1 MAIIEIKIPSPGESI
16 THVELFHW
24 LVEDGAVVRKD
35 AEIAELE
42 SEKATLML
50 VAEESG
56 KISLK
61 AAEGESIEVGAVAC
75 TIDTS
80 VQTEEAAA
88 PTAGEGASPEQPSAP
103 EQSSVKGKA
112 KQTAP
117 HAGQKTFTPP
127 SEETPAGGTPS
138 AEPAVGPSE
147 PHDGTAGYDR
157 VKITPLA
164 KKVMTEN
171 GLSVEDVINGLR
183 RLRRE
188 DVEAVMGA
196 SGGIGTN
203 GMKKPVSRESKSER
217 MSSLRRKLS
226 ERLVSVKN
234 ETAMLTTFNE
244 VDMKSIMDLRKKYQT
259 QFMEKYGI
267 KLGIM
272 SFFLKACSVALREF
286 PNVNAMLDG
295 ENMVTYD
302 YADISIAVSTPKG
315 LMVPVIR
322 NVESLG
328 LAEIERTLEELAGKA
343 RSGRISIPEM
353 SGGTFTVTNGG
364 VFGSMMSTP
373 LINPPQS
380 AILGMHNI
388 QERPVAIDG
397 QVVIRPMMYVAL
409 SYDHRVIDGKDS
421 VGFLVRAKQLLEK
434 PVDMLFGGNSGEK
447 ALLEI

>member
-16 THVELFHW
+16 THVELSRW
-24 LVEDGAVVRKD
+24 LVEEGAFVQKD
-35 AEIAELE
+35 TEIAELE

-50 VAEESG
+50 MAEESG

-61 AAEGESIEVGAVAC
+61 ATEGESIEVGAVAC

-80 VQTEEAAA
+80 VQPEESVAPAADDK
-88 PTAGEGASPEQPSAP
+88 TSLEQPPASG
-103 EQSSVKGKA
+103 QSSEKA
-112 KQTAP
+112 DTTQTASQDGKKISVP
-117 HAGQKTFTPP
+117 SVEESTATGISTAKTAIEP
-127 SEETPAGGTPS
+127 SESQT
-138 AEPAVGPSE
+138 
-147 PHDGTAGYDR
+147 DYDKI
-157 VKITPLA
+157 KITPLA
-164 KKVMTEN
+164 KKVMIEN

-183 RLRRE
+183 RLKRE
-188 DVEAVMGA
+188 DVETVLGA
-196 SGGIGTN
+196 ASDRIGAN
-203 GMKKPVSRESKSER
+203 GLKRPVTRESKSER

-244 VDMKSIMDLRKKYQT
+244 VDMKPIMDLRKKYQT
-259 QFMEKYGI
+259 QFMEKHGI

-295 ENMVTYD
+295 ENMITYD
-302 YADISIAVSTPKG
+302 YADISVAVSTPKG

-328 LAEIERTLEELAGKA
+328 LAEIERALEELAAKA
-343 RSGRISIPEM
+343 RSGKISIPEM

-364 VFGSMMSTP
+364 IFGSMMSTP

-409 SYDHRVIDGKDS
+409 SYDHRVIDGKES
-421 VGFLVRAKQLLEK
+421 VGFLVRVKQLLEK
-434 PVDMLFGGNSGEK
+434 PTDILFGGSSGEK
-447 ALLEI
+447 ALLGV